1 MNQQEMAIEPATIM
15 DLTNFR
21 MGNLELRINQG
32 DETATNNQRVCKYI
46 YILIFWTS
54 SKMRPANS

>member
-1 MNQQEMAIEPATIM
+1 MAIEPATIM

-32 DETATNNQRVCKYI
+32 DETATNNQRVCIIYI
-46 YILIFWTS
+46 YIYIDILDIQ
-54 SKMRPANS
+54 